1 MTESKALERSMK
13 AAMQV
18 CLESREETISSRTF
32 SVAVMHPWP
41 GRNPD
46 CKLDRMLLEVK
57 KWLSCLCTSF
67 SKTLARH
74 GRMEIGL

>member
-18 CLESREETISSRTF
+18 CLESREEIISSRTF

-57 KWLSCLCTSF
+57 N
-67 SKTLARH
+67 
-74 GRMEIGL
+74 